1 MIFEELQIISLGLN
15 SQVKGGKQQNV
26 NTQVSSYFH
35 GNSSFFV
42 GARLQHER
50 KKKTNSF
57 SCSAA
62 LVGGM
67 MGNFQQSE
75 QEGEQSFWCV
85 SDGRPSGT
93 TAPR

>member
-1 MIFEELQIISLGLN
+1 M
-15 SQVKGGKQQNV
+15 

-50 KKKTNSF
+50 KKKTNLF

-75 QEGEQSFWCV
+75 QEGKQ
-85 SDGRPSGT
+85 
-93 TAPR
+93 